1 MRSPHLTGCVQRDR
15 GSPLPVRSLS
25 RPRPLSAPASLIPAY
40 PRPGDATLPHEFRP
54 GTPGAAGVWSYAGA
68 GRPEE
73 RESLSGLVTL
83 ALLAILGAFIVTRV
97 MRRIGLSMSRSNTF
111 GFMFAFVVVVLMV
124 WGQTLNK

>member
-1 MRSPHLTGCVQRDR
+1 MNF
-15 GSPLPVRSLS
+15 
-25 RPRPLSAPASLIPAY
+25 AP
-40 PRPGDATLPHEFRP
+40 
-54 GTPGAAGVWSYAGA
+54 
-68 GRPEE
+68 GRPERRAFGVTLGPVVRR

-83 ALLAILGAFIVTRV
+83 ALLAILGAFIVTRI